1 MMTQVMI
8 VEDQRIIQEIFETYL
23 QRSEHYCH
31 ALTLSGAGR
40 ALQACQEQH
49 IDLILMD
56 VCTENDES
64 GFDATAQIKAHFP
77 EIKVIIVTS
86 MLDYTYLDRAREAGA
101 DSIWFKESGE
111 ADILSVMD
119 RTMAGERI
127 YPDHTPSVRIGA
139 IFSDEFTKAEL
150 KVLRLVVVG
159 KTYREIAQEL
169 SITTDAV
176 KWHVTNMLSK
186 TGFTSKTQLAAV
198 VGSKRLVIDGF

>member
-1 MMTQVMI
+1 MTNVMI

-23 QRSEHYCH
+23 NRSEKYHH
-31 ALTLSGAGR
+31 VITIPAAGK
-40 ALQACQEQH
+40 ALQACENNKV
-49 IDLILMD
+49 DLILMD

-64 GFDATAQIKAHFP
+64 GFEATAKIKASHP
-77 EIKVIIVTS
+77 HIKVIIVTS
-86 MLDYTYLDRAREAGA
+86 MLDYTYLDRARDAGA
-101 DSIWFKESGE
+101 DSIWFKESSE
-111 ADILSVMD
+111 EDILSVMD
-119 RTMAGERI
+119 RTMNGESI
-127 YPDHTPSVRIGA
+127 YPDHTPSVKIGA
-139 IFSDEFTKAEL
+139 IFSDEFTNAEL

-198 VGSKRLVIDGF
+198 VGSKRLVIEGF

>member
-1 MMTQVMI
+1 MTNVMI

-23 QRSEHYCH
+23 QRSGRYRHV
-31 ALTLSGAGR
+31 LTIPGAGK
-40 ALQACQEQH
+40 ALQACESSG

-64 GFDATAQIKAHFP
+64 GFAATEQIKSIFP
-77 EIKVIIVTS
+77 GIKIIIVTS
-86 MLDYTYLDRAREAGA
+86 MLDYTYLDRARDAGA
-101 DSIWFKESGE
+101 DSIWFKESSE
-111 ADILSVMD
+111 EDILSVMD
-119 RTMAGERI
+119 RTMNGESI

-139 IFSDEFTKAEL
+139 IFSNEFTRAEL

-176 KWHVTNMLSK
+176 KWHVSNMLSK

-198 VGSKRLVIDGF
+198 VGSKRLVIEGF